1 MRYQIVVYK
10 AVFRLLYIPFLL
22 CTWLV
27 TGMPAQQQS
36 PQSREDSAYGAG
48 FFDQLHAIFG
58 RFREADLQRVFQ
70 EAQEIQCSEL
80 VSSKGEWRTVA
91 FFNEDRRLGD
101 WCKENL
107 AEVKNDPA
115 VYKFTGVCSGD
126 KSKIQV
132 ATEFPTN
139 DSIEAY
145 NKRQID
151 FKQIDIMVNDPV
163 DVAMNS
169 RTMAY
174 TFDLP
179 YLFLIQKRGSQN
191 VLSLI
196 APDRNASYVEDAVNR
211 WECKLATSKDMT
223 YRFLICRTKIIPRGP
238 LAQKRGVQASFG
250 SSGFFILSDGM
261 KAQASVKIKFDD
273 GSSSSE
279 KPSDSEPAQKYP
291 ERPILRRPQP

>member
-1 MRYQIVVYK
+1 
-10 AVFRLLYIPFLL
+10 
-22 CTWLV
+22 
-27 TGMPAQQQS
+27 
-36 PQSREDSAYGAG
+36 
-48 FFDQLHAIFG
+48 
-58 RFREADLQRVFQ
+58 
-70 EAQEIQCSEL
+70 
-80 VSSKGEWRTVA
+80 
-91 FFNEDRRLGD
+91 
-101 WCKENL
+101 
-107 AEVKNDPA
+107 
-115 VYKFTGVCSGD
+115 
-126 KSKIQV
+126 
-132 ATEFPTN
+132 
-139 DSIEAY
+139 
-145 NKRQID
+145 
-151 FKQIDIMVNDPV
+151 MVNDPV
-163 DVAMNS
+163 DVVMNS

-273 GSSSSE
+273 GSSSSK